1 MRQITFVQGIVLY
14 YLEDHMLTE
23 FIFETGKFR
32 HSNYRAEVEIS
43 EESFTLEEREEER
56 RDKVRTSGVLR
67 CISQISDIARNSKSR
82 YALKFNILHKVL

>member
-1 MRQITFVQGIVLY
+1 MRNRLMRQITFVQGIVLY

-43 EESFTLEEREEER
+43 EEGFTLEEREEER
-56 RDKVRTSGVLR
+56 
-67 CISQISDIARNSKSR
+67 
-82 YALKFNILHKVL
+82 

>member
-43 EESFTLEEREEER
+43 EEGFTLEEREEER
-56 RDKVRTSGVLR
+56 WDKVRTSA
-67 CISQISDIARNSKSR
+67 ISQISDIARNSKSR
-82 YALKFNILHKVL
+82 YMYVLKFSILHKVL

>member
-43 EESFTLEEREEER
+43 EEGFTLEEREEER
-56 RDKVRTSGVLR
+56 WDKVRTSA
-67 CISQISDIARNSKSR
+67 ISQISDIARNSKSR
-82 YALKFNILHKVL
+82 YMYVLKLNILHKVL

>member
-23 FIFETGKFR
+23 FIFETGKFH

-43 EESFTLEEREEER
+43 EEGFTLEEREEER
-56 RDKVRTSGVLR
+56 WDKVRTSA
-67 CISQISDIARNSKSR
+67 ISQISDIARNSKSR
-82 YALKFNILHKVL
+82 YMYVLKLNILHKVL

>member
-14 YLEDHMLTE
+14 YLEYHMLTE

-56 RDKVRTSGVLR
+56 RDKVRTSA
-67 CISQISDIARNSKSR
+67 ISQISDIARNSKSR